1 MHLIQ
6 DKNNFKCQCDICKSI
21 KIDPLKITDYNRDK
35 YQKESFLLY
44 CICAAGKTA
53 SIQATKLNSFLEGIT
68 KPFSYIKDLVKSQEL
83 YTYLVKSKLGQ
94 YKRIEKSFKN
104 VRKV

>member
-1 MHLIQ
+1 MYLIR

-21 KIDPLKITDYNRDK
+21 KIDPHKITDYNRNQ

-44 CICAAGKTA
+44 CIVAAGKTA
-53 SIQATKLNSFLEGIT
+53 SIQASKLNSFLEGIS
-68 KPFSYIKDLVKSQEL
+68 KPFSYIKDLVKSKEL

-94 YKRIEKSFKN
+94 YKRIEKSFN
-104 VRKV
+104 